1 MGNPYM
7 GQLLLGAWNFAP
19 RGYAL
24 CNGQLQGI
32 SQNAA
37 LFALLG
43 TAFGGDGIRTFALP
57 NLQGRT
63 PIGVSPFLG
72 LPIGTLGGQ
81 SSHTL
86 TNAEVPG
93 HTHTL
98 NAATNKAST
107 TSAVGAIP
115 ALGDTAIY
123 APPSNLAAMNAGS
136 VTAVGGQPHENQQP
150 FLVMNWC
157 ISLSGIFP
165 SRN

>member
-7 GQLLLGAWNFAP
+7 GQLVLGAWNFAP

-24 CNGQLQGI
+24 CNGQLMAI
-32 SQNAA
+32 STNQA

-43 TAFGGDGIRTFALP
+43 TIYGGDGVRTYALP

-63 PIGVSPFLG
+63 PIGSNPAQG
-72 LPIGTLGGQ
+72 LPIGVVAGEAF
-81 SSHTL
+81 HTL
-86 TNAEVPG
+86 TQSEVPG

-98 NAATNKAST
+98 NAVTNKASLT
-107 TSAVGAIP
+107 APAGAML
-115 ALGDTAIY
+115 ALGDQTVY
-123 APPSNLAAMNAGS
+123 APPSNQVAMNPG
-136 VTAVGGQPHENQQP
+136 TLGIVGGQPHENEQP
-150 FLVMNWC
+150 YLVMNWC

>member
-32 SQNAA
+32 SQNSA

-72 LPIGTLGGQ
+72 LPIGTLGGEAT
-81 SSHTL
+81 HTL
-86 TNAEVPG
+86 TSAEVPG

-98 NAATNKAST
+98 NAATNKASQT
-107 TSAVGAIP
+107 LAAGAIL
-115 ALGDTAIY
+115 AMGDAAIY
-123 APPSNLAAMNAGS
+123 APPSSLVAMNAGTVS
-136 VTAVGGQPHENQQP
+136 AVGGQPHANQQP